1 MDLKNATVNFATPV
15 AEQADIKLD
24 LNQHLIDK
32 PAATYF
38 VRVKGSS
45 LTKQGIHEND
55 LLIVDRSLPVIN
67 NALVIA
73 TIDNSFTLRRVSKT
87 HSKIYLTSLDYN
99 SQKRNPLDDFQI
111 WGTVT
116 YIIHKSL

>member
-15 AEQADIKLD
+15 AEQADVRLD
-24 LNQHLIDK
+24 LNEHLIKK

-38 VRVKGSS
+38 VRVKGTS
-45 LTKQGIHEND
+45 LTNQGIHEND
-55 LLIVDRSLPVIN
+55 LLIVDRSLPIIN

-73 TIDNSFTLRRVSKT
+73 TLDDSFTLRRIST
-87 HSKIYLTSLDYN
+87 RHNKIYLKSLVGNN
-99 SQKRNPLDDFQI
+99 SHNHPLDSFQI